1 MNLQLD
7 DVELFLR
14 VRTLGTLSAAA
25 RELDV
30 PVSQVSRA
38 LARLEATCGARLLH
52 RTTHGLSLTDE
63 GDTFATHAQRLLDT
77 RAELAGDLTGK
88 IGEPSGWVR
97 LSVSPVLAQVVV
109 APSLNGLY
117 ARHPQLHIDISADDR
132 MADLARDGID
142 IAVRTGEPQSET
154 VVARQ
159 IGAYSRQLY
168 AAPAY
173 VARHGMPQHPD
184 DLAQH
189 RLLGSSA
196 NPVLNRWALPQGAT
210 NQGSKAKDL
219 LVAGHTRTDN
229 SGVTLALVQ
238 HGVGIARLMDLLA
251 EPLVRRGELVRV
263 LVDQMPSPRVPIF
276 AVMLQER
283 HRLPKL
289 RACIDYWA
297 GWLDSLAPDRAPAA
311 PSPPARHSPPSPPE
325 PANP

>member
-7 DVELFLR
+7 DVALFLR

-25 RELDV
+25 RELEV

-38 LARLEATCGARLLH
+38 LARLEAVCGARLLH

-97 LSVSPVLAQVVV
+97 LSVSPVLAQVVIV
-109 APSLNGLY
+109 PSLNGLY
-117 ARHPQLHIDISADDR
+117 ARHPQLHIDIGADDR
-132 MADLARDGID
+132 MADMARDGID
-142 IAVRTGEPQSET
+142 IAVRTGAPQSET
-154 VVARQ
+154 LVARQ
-159 IGAYSRQLY
+159 IGEYSRQLY
-168 AAPAY
+168 AAPSY
-173 VARHGMPQHPD
+173 LARHGTPQHPD
-184 DLAQH
+184 ELTQH
-189 RLLGSSA
+189 RLLGSST
-196 NPVLNRWALPQGAT
+196 NPVLNRWALPA
-210 NQGSKAKDL
+210 GSRTKEL

-229 SGVTLALVQ
+229 SGVTLSLVQ

-263 LVDQMPSPRVPIF
+263 LADQMPSPRVPIF

-297 GWLDSLAPDRAPAA
+297 GWLGSLAPDRAQPA
-311 PSPPARHSPPSPPE
+311 PSPHE